1 MDWVQEWEED
11 TSQIHTEPGV
21 QLTVWHPGQFLG
33 CDWWA
38 MGGMGCGGGG
48 EGRKS
53 SFSFF
58 SKMAPIA
65 VSYL

>member
-38 MGGMGCGGGG
+38 MGGMGCGGGV
-48 EGRKS
+48 RDAKVHLVYS
-53 SFSFF
+53 
-58 SKMAPIA
+58 
-65 VSYL
+65 LRWLQ